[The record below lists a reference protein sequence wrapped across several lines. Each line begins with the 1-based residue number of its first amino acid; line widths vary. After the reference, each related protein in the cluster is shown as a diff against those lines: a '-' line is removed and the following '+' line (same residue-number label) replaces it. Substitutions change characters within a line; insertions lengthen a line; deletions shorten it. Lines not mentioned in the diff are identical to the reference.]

1 MLHVS
6 VSVQSADRTDET
18 NAVSPETEGIVLFK
32 DIKNVTYVKQIF
44 QNQMTKK
51 IHLTH
56 TI

>member
-18 NAVSPETEGIVLFK
+18 NAVSPKTEGIVLFK
-32 DIKNVTYVKQIF
+32 NIKNVTYIKLIF

-51 IHLTH
+51 LNT
-56 TI
+56 